1 MAIRLVSFPLR
12 SFVFLKVRRESLLP
26 GISIATTAYLI
37 LFQVVFAVAQSRQ
50 VDSLRSSLVQQHGQS
65 RISALNA
72 LAGAQDLI
80 GIDSALQ
87 YAAQAFALTQD
98 LGDGRSIVTSEY
110 QLGFLYTLKK
120 SDTLAIRHLRHA
132 LTLAQEI
139 DDPLLLS
146 NGYLKLARYYQAV
159 NDYEKSISCA
169 SQALDIAEKHSYQ
182 DQVAAAHSRLGAV
195 YRLIGRYRP
204 ALTHCLAALRMY
216 EALKDTREI
225 ARTYNDL
232 GFIYQRTEDL
242 EDALNY
248 FNRALKMNEALQY
261 DNAVTGNLINIGVIH
276 QKRNEHDEALRY
288 YFKALPLTRQQGD
301 RSKEAIITGNIGSTL
316 VDQGK
321 VAEGLGYLNKALA
334 LKEAVNIP
342 RSILHTLNDIAD
354 ARLRLND
361 AGGAQAAA
369 ERVVT
374 IATQYKES
382 DQLRYGYLNLSKSYK
397 LAGKFDRAYYFLE
410 KHRALN
416 DSLFG
421 IEKAEQMR
429 ELQIQYDTEKKD
441 MTINALQQE
450 KEITRAQ
457 WKIYSLAGAIVLLLL
472 VGLYIH
478 QRLKTKRREQLLE
491 KEREVD
497 RLKSEFFANIS
508 HEFRTPLSL
517 ILGPVETLLGKTG
530 DAGDR
535 FQLELMKKNA
545 SRLLRLINQIL
556 DLSRLQH
563 GRVELKV
570 SSFNAV
576 ERIKSIGA
584 TFQSLLE
591 ARSMTLKFEASHESI
606 VLFAD
611 AGQLETICINLIS
624 NAVKFTGTGGEIV
637 ITVRKIDP
645 APGDHQ
651 QGALELYV
659 RDNGIGIAADEV
671 AHIFDRFYR
680 AGSASEEQYGG
691 TGIGLALTKELVE
704 LHKGSIEVTSE
715 VGKGTTVI
723 VRLPLGKAHFRED
736 QVIRDHELSQERIP
750 PSMLAESV
758 TLEDQGPGD
767 NGEQEPLQ
775 ESQKPM
781 VLLIEDNADVRAYV
795 KSILDEAY
803 ILLQAVDG
811 NEGLRQ
817 ARSFVPDLIISD
829 VMMPGMNGYEVCR
842 QLKCD
847 EKTSHVPVI
856 LLTAKASDD
865 SRIEGLETEA
875 DLYLSKPFVPRE
887 LLLYINNLIQ
897 SRRKLR
903 KRYNRQ
909 VVLKPSDIAINSMDE
924 QFLQRLM
931 TVVEAHFHDESFSV
945 EQLSEEMAM
954 SRSQLHRKL
963 HALTNESCSQFI
975 RTFRLQRAMEMLK
988 KKSGTVSEI
997 AFGVGFGSP
1006 SYFNKCFLQQ
1016 YGCTPSS
1023 VMEGARVRAQG
1034 A

>member
-1 MAIRLVSFPLR
+1 MLF
-12 SFVFLKVRRESLLP
+12 
-26 GISIATTAYLI
+26 GIFIAGVTTCSIF
-37 LFQVVFAVAQSRQ
+37 FQTVFAFAQPRQ
-50 VDSLRSSLVQQHGQS
+50 ADSLRSLLTQQQGLA
-65 RISALNA
+65 RINTLNA
-72 LAGAQDLI
+72 LAKAQDFI
-80 GIDSALQ
+80 SVDSALQ
-87 YAAQAFALTQD
+87 YAGQALALAQD
-98 LGDGRSIVTSEY
+98 LRDDRHIVISEY
-110 QLGFLYTLKK
+110 QLGFLYILKK

-132 LTLAQEI
+132 FALAQEM

-146 NGYLKLARYYQAV
+146 HGYLKLARYYQAV
-159 NDYEKSISCA
+159 NDYEKSISYA
-169 SQALDIAEKHSYQ
+169 DQALNMAEKHRFKE
-182 DQVAAAHSRLGAV
+182 QVAEAHSRLGAV
-195 YRLIGRYRP
+195 YRLTGRYRP

-216 EALKDTREI
+216 ETLKDTREV

-242 EDALNY
+242 DDALDY
-248 FNRALKMNEALQY
+248 FNRALKINEALQY

-276 QKRNEHDEALRY
+276 QKRKKHDEALRY

-354 ARLRLND
+354 ARLKLND
-361 AGGAQAAA
+361 AKGALTAA
-369 ERVVT
+369 ERVVA

-382 DQLRYGYLNLSKSYK
+382 DQLRYGYLNLSKGYK
-397 LAGKFDRAYYFLE
+397 LAGKFDKAYYFLE

-441 MTINALQQE
+441 MTINSLQQE
-450 KEITRAQ
+450 KEIARAQ
-457 WKIYSLAGAIVLLLL
+457 WKIYSLAAAIVLLLL

-517 ILGPVETLLGKTG
+517 ILGPIETLLGNASG
-530 DAGDR
+530 PGDR

-563 GRVELKV
+563 GRFELKV

-576 ERIKSIGA
+576 ERIKSISA

-591 ARSMTLKFEASHESI
+591 ARSMTLKFEHSHESI
-606 VLFAD
+606 MVFAD
-611 AGQLETICINLIS
+611 AEQLETVCINLIS
-624 NAVKFTGTGGEIV
+624 NAVKFTGTGGEI
-637 ITVRKIDP
+637 IVRVSRIDP

-651 QGALELYV
+651 QGALELFV

-680 AGSASEEQYGG
+680 AGSASEERYGG

-736 QVIRDHELSQERIP
+736 QIIRDQEPAQENVHRSIP
-750 PSMLAESV
+750 AASLIQ
-758 TLEDQGPGD
+758 EDHTPGD
-767 NGEQEPLQ
+767 NGEPEHPQ

-795 KSILDEAY
+795 KSILDEGY
-803 ILLQAVDG
+803 ILLQAVEG
-811 NEGLRQ
+811 TEGLRQ

-842 QLKCD
+842 QLKRD
-847 EKTSHVPVI
+847 EKTSHIPVI
-856 LLTAKASDD
+856 LLTAKISTD

-903 KRYNRQ
+903 ERYNRQ

-931 TVVEAHFHDESFSV
+931 NVVEAHFHDENFSV

-975 RTFRLQRAMEMLK
+975 RTFRLQRAMDMLK

-997 AFGVGFGSP
+997 AFRVGFASP

-1023 VMEGARVRAQG
+1023 VMEGATVNTLG

>member
-1 MAIRLVSFPLR
+1 MVS
-12 SFVFLKVRRESLLP
+12 
-26 GISIATTAYLI
+26 
-37 LFQVVFAVAQSRQ
+37 AVAQSHP
-50 VDSLRSSLVQQHGQS
+50 VDSLRSLLPQQQGQP
-65 RISALNA
+65 RISTLNA
-72 LAGAQDLI
+72 LANAEDLI
-80 GIDSALQ
+80 GVDSALQ
-87 YAAQAFALTQD
+87 YAAQAFALAQD
-98 LGDGRSIVTSEY
+98 LRDDEHIVISEY
-110 QLGFLYTLKK
+110 LLGFLYILKK
-120 SDTLAIRHLRHA
+120 SDTLALRHLRHA
-132 LTLAQEI
+132 LTLAQTI
-139 DDPLLLS
+139 DDPRLLS

-159 NDYEKSISCA
+159 NSYEKSISYA
-169 SQALDIAEKHSYQ
+169 SQALDMAERHHFEDLIAE
-182 DQVAAAHSRLGAV
+182 AHSRLGAV
-195 YRLIGRYRP
+195 YRLTGSYRP
-204 ALTHCLAALRMY
+204 ALTHCLAALRIY
-216 EALKDTREI
+216 ETLKDTREI
-225 ARTYNDL
+225 ARTYNDI

-242 EDALNY
+242 DDALDY
-248 FNRALKMNEALQY
+248 FTRALKMNEVLQHNKAL
-261 DNAVTGNLINIGVIH
+261 AGNLINIGVIH
-276 QKRNEHDEALRY
+276 QKRKKHDEALRY
-288 YFKALPLTRQQGD
+288 FFKALPLVKEQGD
-301 RSKEAIITGNIGSTL
+301 QSREAIITGNIGSTL

-321 VAEGLGYLNKALA
+321 VAEGLGYLNKALM

-354 ARLRLND
+354 ARLKLND
-361 AGGAQAAA
+361 AKGAQAAA
-369 ERVVT
+369 ERVVA

-397 LAGKFDRAYYFLE
+397 LAGKFDKAYYFLE
-410 KHRALN
+410 KHRSLN

-429 ELQIQYDTEKKD
+429 ELQIRYDTEKKD

-450 KEITRAQ
+450 KAIARAQ
-457 WKIYSLAGAIVLLLL
+457 WKIYSLAGTIVLLLL
-472 VGLYIH
+472 AGLYIH
-478 QRLKTKRREQLLE
+478 QRLKTKRREQLLA

-517 ILGPVETLLGKTG
+517 ILGPIETLLSKTG
-530 DAGDR
+530 ESGER

-563 GRVELKV
+563 GRFELKV
-570 SSFNAV
+570 SAFNAV
-576 ERIKSIGA
+576 ERIKSISA

-591 ARSMTLKFEASHESI
+591 ARSMTLKFECSDETI
-606 VLFAD
+606 ILFAD

-624 NAVKFTGTGGEIV
+624 NAVKFTGTGGEI
-637 ITVRKIDP
+637 IVRVSRIDP
-645 APGDHQ
+645 APGEHQ
-651 QGALELYV
+651 QGALELFV

-680 AGSASEEQYGG
+680 AGSASEARYGG

-704 LHKGSIEVTSE
+704 LHKGHIEVTSE
-715 VGKGTTVI
+715 IGKGTTVT

-736 QVIRDHELSQERIP
+736 QIATGQQPELAPENIHPPIPAASLTVEDHAP
-750 PSMLAESV
+750 
-758 TLEDQGPGD
+758 ED
-767 NGEQEPLQ
+767 GEPEPLQ
-775 ESQKPM
+775 ESHKPM

-795 KSILDEAY
+795 RSILDEGY

-811 NEGLRQ
+811 SEGLRQ

-842 QLKCD
+842 QLKRD
-847 EKTSHVPVI
+847 EKTSHIPVI
-856 LLTAKASDD
+856 LLTAKASVD

-887 LLLYINNLIQ
+887 LLLYISNLIQ

-903 KRYNRQ
+903 ERYNRQ
-909 VVLKPSDIAINSMDE
+909 VVLKPSDIALNSMDE

-931 TVVEAHFHDESFSV
+931 AVVEAHFHDENFSV
-945 EQLSEEMAM
+945 EQLSNEMAM

-963 HALTNESCSQFI
+963 QALTNESCSQFI
-975 RTFRLQRAMEMLK
+975 RTFRLQRAMDMLK

-997 AFGVGFGSP
+997 AFKVGFASP

-1023 VMEGARVRAQG
+1023 VTEGATIHASGV
-1034 A
+1034 